1 MPRKP
6 GKKKAPPE
14 CDFTAPEDVLRAFMC
29 EMNDWERRAREEWD
43 RHAGG
48 YWNPIQQM
56 HAFWQELASIFDR
69 YCTPVETRKGKG
81 REDRRGKVQYRS
93 VGMVPTYD
101 PDREKVLA
109 VMPRP
114 RKRVEIHTRRTG
126 LPPFPRD
133 DEFLYT
139 LVEAEA
145 GWRIERKRRHD
156 ARGRPAPDY
165 L

>member
-1 MPRKP
+1 MPRKQ
-6 GKKKAPPE
+6 GKKKAPPR

-43 RHAGG
+43 RHAGAS
-48 YWNPIQQM
+48 WNPIQQM

-101 PDREKVLA
+101 PDCEKVLA

-114 RKRVEIHTRRTG
+114 RTGARPFVLIGGPASRPLSRRPTDPVRRKTERARTFR
-126 LPPFPRD
+126 L
-133 DEFLYT
+133 T
-139 LVEAEA
+139 LLESTL
-145 GWRIERKRRHD
+145 WC
-156 ARGRPAPDY
+156 
-165 L
+165 